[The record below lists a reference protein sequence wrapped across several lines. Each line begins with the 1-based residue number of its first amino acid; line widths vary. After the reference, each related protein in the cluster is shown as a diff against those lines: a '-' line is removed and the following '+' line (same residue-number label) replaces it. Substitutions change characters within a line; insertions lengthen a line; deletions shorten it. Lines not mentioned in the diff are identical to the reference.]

1 MGWGLIWSS
10 QLALFII
17 IPLMVIWLFTIVDLF
32 RRANLGGLGKSL
44 WLLAILLLPVLGTV
58 LYYVF
63 RPLQVPR
70 SRRPTERSSSALES
84 RDTMLVDM
92 HGRGVITGDEYEADR
107 SPRGRSV

>member
-1 MGWGLIWSS
+1 MGKSGACARRSWAGTTSKTRSPRPRHL
-10 QLALFII
+10 
-17 IPLMVIWLFTIVDLF
+17 V
-32 RRANLGGLGKSL
+32 RRANLGALGKSL

-92 HGRGVITGDEYEADR
+92 HGRGVITSDEYEADR